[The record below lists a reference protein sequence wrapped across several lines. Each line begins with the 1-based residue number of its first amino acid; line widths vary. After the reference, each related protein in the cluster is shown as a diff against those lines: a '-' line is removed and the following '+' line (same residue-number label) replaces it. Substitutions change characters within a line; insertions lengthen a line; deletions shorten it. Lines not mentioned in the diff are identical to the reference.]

1 MLVCS
6 LEQENQRELYGYGYK
21 LKVLQV
27 HCACFVLIA
36 WKVYSRSVMI
46 PLPDNNVYEGV
57 SGTSQLMVNPL
68 RSLWLREGE
77 VGLSPLTIFVPGG
90 MDPLLRQLDE
100 SCLGL
105 SYPSTISTCG
115 GFLHL
120 TTSTPWLQAQNISRL
135 R

>member
-1 MLVCS
+1 M
-6 LEQENQRELYGYGYK
+6 
-21 LKVLQV
+21 
-27 HCACFVLIA
+27 
-36 WKVYSRSVMI
+36 
-46 PLPDNNVYEGV
+46 YEGV
-57 SGTSQLMVNPL
+57 SGTSGLMVNPL

-115 GFLHL
+115 GFLHPDDL
-120 TTSTPWLQAQNISRL
+120 YTWLQARNISRL